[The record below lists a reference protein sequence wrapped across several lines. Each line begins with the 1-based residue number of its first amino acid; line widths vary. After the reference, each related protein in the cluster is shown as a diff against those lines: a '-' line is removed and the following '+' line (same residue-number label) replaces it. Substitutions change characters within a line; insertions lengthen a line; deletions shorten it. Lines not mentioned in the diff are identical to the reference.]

1 MEGKKLVLN
10 PIAIMFTSLGFIIG
24 SILLSIPLY
33 IGFLMGIVFTSAV
46 MVKSGYR
53 LSELLKVIIN
63 SVTEIKNLIVVI
75 LFIGATTSIWLSSG
89 VVPTIM
95 YYGFTYMEGV
105 NFLFA
110 AFLIMSAVSLFMGT
124 AVGTMSTVGISLSGV
139 GMGLGIP
146 QGLVVGMLVSGAFIA
161 DKISPLSGL
170 INLLMA
176 TTNKSY
182 KEIFKCMIV
191 TLVPTIIITSIIYYI
206 IGMKYT
212 SGDYASLLLY
222 KEAIAAGFNTSP
234 FLLIL
239 PVIILGLSI
248 AGLNAIKTFSIGIGV
263 GSVLSIVFQEATIEG
278 IIKSILFGYH
288 GNTPSAELNKLLISG
303 GMVSMIEAIIIVI
316 SAYSLVQLFEKGN
329 ILMPLMEKL
338 VKGINTKMSLV
349 ARTGFIS
356 TLLTVAT
363 CDQTAGIILPIKVL
377 KSKYKELDL
386 DINVISRTISDTGII
401 VAPLMPWNINSFLIK
416 PIMGITAAQYAPY
429 AVLCYI
435 CPFISMLISYILYKK
450 PVSYYPDRSSNIENR
465 DSSGKPSE

>member
-1 MEGKKLVLN
+1 MTGNKLVLN
-10 PIAIMFTSLGFIIG
+10 PIAIMFICLVFIIG
-24 SILLSIPLY
+24 SIILSIPLY
-33 IGFLMGIVFTSAV
+33 IGFLISIIFTAIV
-46 MVKSGYR
+46 MIRSGYK
-53 LSELLKVIIN
+53 LVELMKTIIN
-63 SVTEIKNLIVVI
+63 SILEIKNLIVVI

-110 AFLIMSAVSLFMGT
+110 AFLIMAAVSLFMGT
-124 AVGTMSTVGISLSGV
+124 AIGTMSTVGISLSGI
-139 GMGLGIP
+139 GLGLGIP
-146 QGLVVGMLVSGAFIA
+146 QSLVVGMLVSGAFIA

-182 KEIFKCMIV
+182 KEIFKTMIV
-191 TLVPTIIITSIIYYI
+191 TLIPTIIITSIIYYI

-212 SGDYASLLLY
+212 SGDYSNLVLY
-222 KEAIAAGFNTSP
+222 KDAIASGFNTSP

-248 AGLNAIKTFSIGIGV
+248 AGLNSITTFSIGIAV
-263 GSVLSIVFQEATIEG
+263 GSVLSIAFQGATIVE

-288 GNTPSAELNKLLISG
+288 GNTPSVELNKLLVSG
-303 GMVSMIEAIIIVI
+303 GMISMIEAIVIVI

-338 VKGINTKMSLV
+338 VKGINTKISLV
-349 ARTGFIS
+349 TRTGLMS
-356 TLLTVAT
+356 MLLTVAT
-363 CDQTAGIILPIKVL
+363 CDQTAGIILPAKVL
-377 KSKYKELDL
+377 QSKYKELDL
-386 DINVISRTISDTGII
+386 DTTVLSRTISDTGII

-416 PIMGITAAQYAPY
+416 PIMGITAAKYAPY

-435 CPFISMLISYILYKK
+435 CPLISMIIAYFLYNKAK
-450 PVSYYPDRSSNIENR
+450 NTDNQKI
-465 DSSGKPSE
+465 